1 MRSVNVLF
9 EFAQNRNNIANMQKI
24 SKSEDRLAKN
34 LKLTSSAC
42 AVVGGVLLAANIDI
56 SKYGF
61 ILLAMSSSQML
72 VASLLTHDR
81 PMIIYAASLF
91 LFVDSLGIYRW
102 VIQAH

>member
-1 MRSVNVLF
+1 
-9 EFAQNRNNIANMQKI
+9 MQT
-24 SKSEDRLAKN
+24 SFGAVDRLAKT

-72 VASLLTHDR
+72 IASVRTRDMS
-81 PMIIYAASLF
+81 MIIYAGSVF
-91 LFVDSLGIYRW
+91 LFVDCLGTYRW
-102 VIQAH
+102 IFQSHL

>member
-1 MRSVNVLF
+1 MQTSFGSV
-9 EFAQNRNNIANMQKI
+9 
-24 SKSEDRLAKN
+24 DRLAKT

-72 VASLLTHDR
+72 VASSRTRDMS
-81 PMIIYAASLF
+81 MIIYAGSVF
-91 LFVDSLGIYRW
+91 FFVDCLGIYRW
-102 VIQAH
+102 VFQGHP